1 MKIWPSE
8 LNEVLRDCRL
18 AFVPKDRRI
27 LEQAASQ
34 CGLDLTQMSIRM
46 NELYRGFVLKIYTD
60 IVSSDGKW
68 SPIEKEIGS
77 LIIEHFWGQQLDGA
91 ELKTAWQGMMYE
103 SKKLAWSQLLAP
115 FARSLDLVTLRA
127 EVYAT
132 GIRLANIIAKA
143 DGTLHDPEAAR
154 LRGLEQELHA
164 ALHLGTTGKHQQ
176 AANADDFVLVNE
188 SPQGIKS
195 QAKKATGV
203 ESQRDS
209 LDDSLKKLESL
220 IGLDAVK
227 KQVEELTDFL
237 RMQQQ
242 RRKAGLSVGQHNLH
256 MVFKGNPGTGKT
268 TVARII
274 ADILRGLGI
283 LQKGQLI
290 ETDRGGLV
298 AEYAGQTAVKT
309 GKRIDEAVDGIL
321 FIDEAYSLVDS
332 GGDDAFGREALQT
345 LLKRMEDDRER
356 LVVIFAGYPNS
367 IDELLQSNPGLTSRV
382 GLHFTFDDYSPDQL
396 LSIFQLLCKEH
407 QYQCLRPTR
416 DAVHKMLTKLHEERN
431 EHFGN
436 GRVVRNIFEKSI
448 RRMASRIAPIAPLT
462 HELLTQIM
470 PQDLEAPSQPTA

>member
-1 MKIWPSE
+1 
-8 LNEVLRDCRL
+8 
-18 AFVPKDRRI
+18 
-27 LEQAASQ
+27 
-34 CGLDLTQMSIRM
+34 M

-227 KQVEELTDFL
+227 KQVEELTHFL

-321 FIDEAYSLVDS
+321 FIDEAYSLVD
-332 GGDDAFGREALQT
+332 
-345 LLKRMEDDRER
+345 
-356 LVVIFAGYPNS
+356 
-367 IDELLQSNPGLTSRV
+367 
-382 GLHFTFDDYSPDQL
+382 
-396 LSIFQLLCKEH
+396 
-407 QYQCLRPTR
+407 
-416 DAVHKMLTKLHEERN
+416 
-431 EHFGN
+431 
-436 GRVVRNIFEKSI
+436 
-448 RRMASRIAPIAPLT
+448 
-462 HELLTQIM
+462 
-470 PQDLEAPSQPTA
+470 

>member
-1 MKIWPSE
+1 MNTWPSE
-8 LNEVLRDCRL
+8 MNEVLRDCRL
-18 AFVPKDRRI
+18 AFVPKDRRL
-27 LEQAASQ
+27 LEQAAIL
-34 CGLDLTQMSIRM
+34 CGLDLTQMTIRM
-46 NELYRGFVLKIYTD
+46 SELYRGFVLKIYTD

-68 SPIEKEIGS
+68 SPIEKEIGG
-77 LIIEHFWGQQLDGA
+77 LIIEHFWGQQLDGE

-115 FARSLDLVTLRA
+115 FARSSDLASLRA

-132 GIRLANIIAKA
+132 GMRLANIIAKA
-143 DGTLHDPEAAR
+143 DGTLHDPEATR
-154 LRGLEQELHA
+154 LRGLEQELNT
-164 ALHLGTTGKHQQ
+164 ALQLGSSVKQKNL
-176 AANADDFVLVNE
+176 ANADDFVLVNE
-188 SPQGIKS
+188 SPQGVKGP
-195 QAKKATGV
+195 AKKVTGS
-203 ESQRDS
+203 ESHKGS
-209 LDDSLKKLESL
+209 LDESLNKLESL

-227 KQVEELTDFL
+227 KQVEELTHFL

-242 RRKAGLSVGQHNLH
+242 RRKAGLSIGQHNLH

-274 ADILRGLGI
+274 ADILKGLGI
-283 LQKGQLI
+283 LHKGQLI

-309 GKRIDEAVDGIL
+309 GKRIDEAIDGIL
-321 FIDEAYSLVDS
+321 FIDEAYSLVDTGS
-332 GGDDAFGREALQT
+332 EDAFGREALQT

-382 GLHFTFDDYSPDQL
+382 GLHFNFEDYSPDQL

-407 QYQCLRPTR
+407 QYECLRPTR
-416 DAVHKMLTKLHEERN
+416 DAVHKMLTKLHLERD

-470 PQDLEAPSQPTA
+470 PQDLVDAS

>member
-1 MKIWPSE
+1 
-8 LNEVLRDCRL
+8 
-18 AFVPKDRRI
+18 
-27 LEQAASQ
+27 
-34 CGLDLTQMSIRM
+34 
-46 NELYRGFVLKIYTD
+46 
-60 IVSSDGKW
+60 
-68 SPIEKEIGS
+68 
-77 LIIEHFWGQQLDGA
+77 
-91 ELKTAWQGMMYE
+91 
-103 SKKLAWSQLLAP
+103 
-115 FARSLDLVTLRA
+115 
-127 EVYAT
+127 
-132 GIRLANIIAKA
+132 
-143 DGTLHDPEAAR
+143 
-154 LRGLEQELHA
+154 
-164 ALHLGTTGKHQQ
+164 
-176 AANADDFVLVNE
+176 
-188 SPQGIKS
+188 
-195 QAKKATGV
+195 
-203 ESQRDS
+203 
-209 LDDSLKKLESL
+209 
-220 IGLDAVK
+220 
-227 KQVEELTDFL
+227 
-237 RMQQQ
+237 
-242 RRKAGLSVGQHNLH
+242 

-396 LSIFQLLCKEH
+396 LSVFQLLCKEH